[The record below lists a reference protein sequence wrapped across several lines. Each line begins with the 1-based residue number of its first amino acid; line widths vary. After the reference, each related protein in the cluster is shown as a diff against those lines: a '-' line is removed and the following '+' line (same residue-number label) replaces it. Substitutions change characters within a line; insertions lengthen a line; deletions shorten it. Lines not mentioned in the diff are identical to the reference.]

1 MAVIAPAYPGPPAGY
16 ASRMSAQ
23 PEPDDHAPDE
33 HPRELLRLIK
43 GSPQPELSVQSL
55 AERIGIPEGEAE
67 AMIEDLIRQ
76 GRLVRE
82 GDRLLVVERAA
93 SAADP
98 GQDIP

>member
-1 MAVIAPAYPGPPAGY
+1 
-16 ASRMSAQ
+16 MSADS
-23 PEPDDHAPDE
+23 EPDVHAADE